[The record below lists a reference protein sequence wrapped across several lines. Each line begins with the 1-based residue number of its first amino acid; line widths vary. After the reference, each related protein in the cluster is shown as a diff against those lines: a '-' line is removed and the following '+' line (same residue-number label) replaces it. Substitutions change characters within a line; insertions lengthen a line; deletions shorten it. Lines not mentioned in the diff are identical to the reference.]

1 MILEIADNCGQ
12 IQLMDNCGK
21 ITIHTQQRAKLTRIQ
36 LAQGPAYLD
45 RRGVDSTTKTF
56 V

>member
-12 IQLMDNCGK
+12 IQLMQMWMWTSK
-21 ITIHTQQRAKLTRIQ
+21 TLIAAITIHTQQRAKLTRIQ

-45 RRGVDSTTKTF
+45 RR
-56 V
+56 